1 MPRGL
6 SGRRDRPSFR
16 FSQWIYPTPGIP
28 RTRDGQPNPHGT
40 RSPGRRRQARSLRPV
55 AAPANPCPRRPG
67 LEMGPHLEDFMRLG
81 EKTPPQLPAVEAL
94 YRKRQAQFHGGP
106 ALKTFAVCHPGRDAH
121 RCAAQDPG
129 LTLIL

>member
-1 MPRGL
+1 MIGRVSASANGSIPLREYRAPGTGNRTLTAPAPQAADRKPDL
-6 SGRRDRPSFR
+6 SGL
-16 FSQWIYPTPGIP
+16 W
-28 RTRDGQPNPHGT
+28 QP
-40 RSPGRRRQARSLRPV
+40 
-55 AAPANPCPRRPG
+55 PANPCPRRPG
-67 LEMGPHLEDFMRLG
+67 LEMGHHLEDFMRLG

-94 YRKRQAQFHGGP
+94 YRKRQAQSDGGP

>member
-1 MPRGL
+1 MDL
-6 SGRRDRPSFR
+6 SHSGN
-16 FSQWIYPTPGIP
+16 TA
-28 RTRDGQPNPHGT
+28 H
-40 RSPGRRRQARSLRPV
+40 PGRATEPSRHPLPRPPTASSISPACGSACEPV
-55 AAPANPCPRRPG
+55 PAPAG